1 MAFAARLVFSFHL
14 ARVGVANVQA
24 ATKFR
29 FKESFAMY
37 RVTHRVFRRN
47 LFVATLLVLALSL
60 ASSLAFAQ
68 YTATTLVKSTGK
80 KGDTQLIN
88 PWGLAYS
95 PGEPFWL
102 SDEGSGLSTLYTGT
116 GAKQSMVVTI
126 PTASGSGTGSPTGIV
141 YNGSTEFQIHSWTS
155 AFLFCT
161 LDGTISGWSHFDP
174 SNALIGVNN
183 SSSGAIYTGLAIT
196 SHASGN
202 LLYAADFWNNK
213 VDVYNGT
220 FQLVNSFTDTA
231 LPPGFAPFGIQDIG
245 GQVYVAFAA
254 TNGGKGGYIDIFEE
268 NGTFVKTL
276 ISGKKLDQ
284 PWGFAV
290 APSNFG
296 TLSNTLLI
304 SNNTNTGTIN
314 GFNPTTG
321 AFVGTVETSAG
332 KPIKINQIWGIEFG
346 GGSSNNGNTNQ
357 LFYTA
362 GPKNNAAGIFG
373 VINVD

>member
-1 MAFAARLVFSFHL
+1 M
-14 ARVGVANVQA
+14 
-24 ATKFR
+24 
-29 FKESFAMY
+29 
-37 RVTHRVFRRN
+37 
-47 LFVATLLVLALSL
+47 LVLALSV

-80 KGDTQLIN
+80 KGDPDLIN
-88 PWGLAYS
+88 PWGLAYA

-102 SDEGSGLSTLYTGT
+102 SDEGWGVSTLYTGA
-116 GAKQSMVVTI
+116 GVKQSLVVTV
-126 PTASGSGTGSPTGIV
+126 PSASGSGLGSPTGIV
-141 YNGSTEFQIHSWTS
+141 YNGSSEFQIDTWTS

-174 SNALIGVNN
+174 DNALIAVNN

-196 SHASGN
+196 SHSSGN

-220 FQLVNSFTDTA
+220 FQLANSFTDTN
-231 LPPGFAPFGIQDIG
+231 LPAGFAPFGIQDIN

-276 ISGKKLDQ
+276 ISGKPLDQ

-296 TLSNTLLI
+296 TLSSTLLI

-332 KPIKINQIWGIEFG
+332 KAIKINQIWGIEFG